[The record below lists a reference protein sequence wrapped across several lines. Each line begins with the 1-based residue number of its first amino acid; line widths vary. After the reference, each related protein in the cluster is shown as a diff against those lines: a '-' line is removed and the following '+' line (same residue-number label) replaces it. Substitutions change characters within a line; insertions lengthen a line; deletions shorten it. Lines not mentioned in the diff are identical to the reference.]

1 MAAREGRRPGE
12 AREAREGVMLS
23 RTDGTR
29 SAIEA
34 AVLDELVQARAALLQ
49 LRALNG
55 CTHYHD
61 AMRAVSYAA
70 RALGVSPDQLN
81 NMAQAAIDEGRA

>member
-1 MAAREGRRPGE
+1 VDDHTR
-12 AREAREGVMLS
+12 
-23 RTDGTR
+23 DGK
-29 SAIEA
+29 
-34 AVLDELVQARAALLQ
+34 VLRELVQARAALLH

-70 RALGVSPDQLN
+70 RAVGVAPDELN
-81 NMAQAAIDEGRA
+81 RMAEGVMHDTGRD

>member
-1 MAAREGRRPGE
+1 MAT
-12 AREAREGVMLS
+12 M
-23 RTDGTR
+23 
-29 SAIEA
+29 SALEA
-34 AVLDELVQARAALLQ
+34 AVLGQLVQARAALVQ

-81 NMAQAAIDEGRA
+81 DMAQAAIDEGRA

>member
-1 MAAREGRRPGE
+1 MATMPA
-12 AREAREGVMLS
+12 V
-23 RTDGTR
+23 
-29 SAIEA
+29 EA

-81 NMAQAAIDEGRA
+81 TLAEAYIQDQGRA